1 MAHFARLDSNNTV
14 VDMMVVSN
22 TDVVGFNGELETE
35 EHGIAFCREHWKNSG
50 GEDNTN
56 WKQTFISDKNR
67 GNYAGIGHIYME
79 NVRTLGVA
87 STDIFITPQPYPS
100 WSIGIHTALWYAPD
114 PPGEPPETTHEE
126 KLERKFYQWSEDRY
140 NADPSTGWKLVQIS
154 ADFGNEVLSE

>member
-1 MAHFARLDSNNTV
+1 
-14 VDMMVVSN
+14 MVVSN

-67 GNYAGIGHIYME
+67 GSYAGIGHTYME

-87 STDIFITPQPYPS
+87 STDIFIVPQPYPS
-100 WSIGIHTALWYAPD
+100 WSIGVGTATWYPPDNPGAAPELTD
-114 PPGEPPETTHEE
+114 AEMSAGKKYVWNETN
-126 KLERKFYQWSEDRY
+126 Y
-140 NADPSTGWKLVQIS
+140 NSNPSTAW
-154 ADFGNEVLSE
+154 VLT